1 MDKEPTT
8 TKKPRL
14 TIRLSRKTIAFSA
27 LDKESE
33 KQVRYEPY
41 TVKSGMSLA
50 ANLREALKECEL
62 PQNDFGK
69 AQVMI
74 DTPVLMVP
82 TDEFGED
89 SIATLYR
96 HSFIGYDNDVV
107 LHTVLPDLNAVA
119 AFSIGKDLHIVI
131 EDNFSDVRYLPLMLH
146 VWNHLHV
153 RSFTGTYR
161 KLYAYFHNKQLDIFS
176 FDKNRFKFT
185 NSFEASHAKD
195 AIYFMLYVWKQM
207 GLDTHKDELHLV
219 GEMPA
224 KDDMLA
230 DLRRYLQKVYIINPS
245 AEFNRAPITQIKGL
259 PFDLLSLYVKRN

>member
-131 EDNFSDVRYLPLMLH
+131 EDNFSDVRYLPLMLP

-176 FDKNRFKFT
+176 FDKNRF
-185 NSFEASHAKD
+185 
-195 AIYFMLYVWKQM
+195 
-207 GLDTHKDELHLV
+207 
-219 GEMPA
+219 
-224 KDDMLA
+224 
-230 DLRRYLQKVYIINPS
+230 
-245 AEFNRAPITQIKGL
+245 
-259 PFDLLSLYVKRN
+259 